1 MLVRVRLVT
10 AVAIALLA
18 CGTPAQAAD
27 GQVIGDDLALTLGPD
42 GALRASETVTF
53 EGDELRRVFVLRKH
67 LDDENDRRYEIRDV
81 HGGAVR
87 IEGGRMTVT
96 LRGGP
101 GRTTA
106 RLSYTVKGAIT
117 PLRGREELNWTAA
130 GGWQM
135 PVALTRVT
143 VDSGTAVQNLNCFAG
158 DLNSTVGC
166 TQFFTNHTH
175 TQAEF
180 RQQNLQPGEY
190 LTIVIGYPPGSTHA
204 VPILERRHTLAT
216 AFTVN
221 AVTGGT
227 LIGLL
232 VLLLGGVAVLYTTR
246 GRDSRVVSRKAAEG
260 DHTPVEGTAFT
271 PPDGVRPGQ
280 VGTLIDEQAD
290 VVDVTATIVDLA
302 VRGHLLIEELSRE
315 TYGRLDWQLRKLDRP
330 AGDLLPYERML
341 YEALFYGRDA
351 VKLSELGGTFAGQ
364 LAAVRGA
371 LYEDVVRQGWFARRP
386 DSERT
391 RWTTA
396 GMVLAAAG
404 VIGTVALALFTEL
417 ALIGLAVIIAGAA
430 LAVGGQYM
438 PAKTGRGAVVLAHTL
453 GFRAHMFR
461 DETPEAPAEDRVR
474 LFSRYLPYA
483 VVFDSVSRW
492 AETVADVGNGGPA
505 DNLYWY
511 EGPAEWDLSNF
522 AESMRSF
529 TLATS
534 GAISASRQFRS
545 LS

>member
-1 MLVRVRLVT
+1 MRPVICLALAAVFLVGG
-10 AVAIALLA
+10 A
-18 CGTPAQAAD
+18 PARAAD
-27 GQVIGDDLALTLGPD
+27 ARIISDEIALTLGAD
-42 GALRASETVTF
+42 GTLRASETVTF
-53 EGDELRRVFVLRKH
+53 EGGDLRRIFVLRRR
-67 LDDENDRRYEIRDV
+67 LDDEHDRVFEVR
-81 HGGAVR
+81 GGAVR
-87 IEGGRMTVT
+87 GDTVT
-96 LRGGP
+96 LKGGP

-106 RLSYTVKGAIT
+106 RLGYTV
-117 PLRGREELNWTAA
+117 RGTIAQTRGGEELYWTAA
-130 GGWQM
+130 GGWQA
-135 PVALTRVT
+135 PVTQTRVT
-143 VDSGTAVQNLNCFAG
+143 VDSDATVQDLNCFAG
-158 DLNSTVGC
+158 DLSSTVGC

-180 RQQNLQPGEY
+180 RQQNLLPGEY
-190 LTIVIGYPPGSTHA
+190 LTIVIGYPRGSTRA
-204 VPILERRHTLAT
+204 EPILHRRHTLAT

-221 AVTGGT
+221 TVTGGT

-232 VLLLGGVAVLYTTR
+232 ALLLGGLAALYTTR
-246 GRDSRVVSRKAAEG
+246 GRDTRVVSRKAAEG
-260 DHTPVEGTAFT
+260 DHAPVEGTAFA

-290 VVDVTATIVDLA
+290 VVDVTATIIDLA
-302 VRGHLLIEELSRE
+302 VRGYILIEELSR
-315 TYGRLDWQLRKLDRP
+315 LDWRLRRLDRP
-330 AGDLLPYERML
+330 TGDLLPYERVL
-341 YEALFYGRDA
+341 HDALFHGRDT
-351 VKLSELGGTFAGQ
+351 VKLSELGGTFAQQ

-396 GMVLAAAG
+396 GMALTAAG
-404 VIGTVALALFTEL
+404 VLGTVALAVFTEL
-417 ALIGLAVIIAGAA
+417 ALIGLALIIAGAA

-453 GFRAHMFR
+453 GFRTYMFR
-461 DETPEAPAEDRVR
+461 TERPDAPTEDRVR

-483 VVFDSVSRW
+483 VVFDAVSRW
-492 AETVADVGNGGPA
+492 AETVADIGDGGPA

-511 EGPAEWDLSNF
+511 EGPAEWDLSDF